1 MAWKI
6 ATNSAFSGWDACRS
20 GYVTPTFM
28 NHALYTSL
36 CASKAKSYMYIIC
49 NTLIYLSV
57 I

>member
-28 NHALYTSL
+28 NHALYTYFVL
-36 CASKAKSYMYIIC
+36 QRLNHTIMY
-49 NTLIYLSV
+49 NVHYK
-57 I
+57 